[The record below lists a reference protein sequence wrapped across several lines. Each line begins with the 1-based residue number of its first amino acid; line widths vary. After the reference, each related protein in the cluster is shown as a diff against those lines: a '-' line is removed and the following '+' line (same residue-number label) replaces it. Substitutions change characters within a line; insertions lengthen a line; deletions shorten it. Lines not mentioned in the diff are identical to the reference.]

1 MMTIFDVIQT
11 RPFGRSG
18 RGGGGER
25 RAERGDG
32 EVGGEGRTKNMMAEQ
47 TSDRPENRR
56 EHSPSP
62 LKVR

>member
-1 MMTIFDVIQT
+1 MRWAERGEEM
-11 RPFGRSG
+11 GG
-18 RGGGGER
+18 GGGGE
-25 RAERGDG
+25 
-32 EVGGEGRTKNMMAEQ
+32 GRIKNMIAEQ